1 MKRVHAELKPSGPF
15 FCTERK
21 HCIKFQYERREENSR
36 LISCH
41 YMLENSIRYTSL
53 SMSPPKMKRR
63 RMAELEPW
71 IERLVQ
77 NYGQSQSETTVKAQ
91 VVGVCDLSDSQRME
105 HTDVCLMFLSDGS
118 ALIPAALS
126 GAAWERLQ
134 DLEDRESFS
143 GLVNAVVYVRNF
155 SLDFHMNSDLAS
167 CQFCLKVNQMSTICI
182 ASKWDHP
189 PSCTTL
195 PSVREQI
202 VKTWSS
208 LRESS
213 VNSVSSAS
221 GVSLSSLL
229 GAWHNDIII
238 NILNDAMEKMSATY
252 CPSVAT
258 PTHWHRERL
267 HWRGQEQFIVPM
279 PFLLIPEEQRKLMT
293 ADPSTVCCLI
303 NCFFQDN
310 PLRIQPDFS
319 MHVAHCVNVLL
330 SHMWMC
336 AGADCESET
345 PNGLAPPHEYSYP
358 ISTSR
363 TNQTL
368 AAQDGNSGS
377 CPDEGQPTLEHT
389 RLEILCGTG
398 ELSGDG
404 ESPWDMFTPAPD
416 LLGTHSTSDSSATST
431 QAQVVSADGITL
443 GQRPQPSQISP
454 SHSSGKFR
462 GDTSQEEDKEL
473 NKLSPPSWI
482 VQNTAQP
489 TIPSSSVSPATKT
502 NSSASPPTKPSKVHS
517 DGKSFSYLY
526 HPDPQVAAA
535 LSKFQ
540 IPGQFI
546 QWAVHYL
553 GTSDCADV
561 NAGAGP

>member
-1 MKRVHAELKPSGPF
+1 
-15 FCTERK
+15 
-21 HCIKFQYERREENSR
+21 
-36 LISCH
+36 
-41 YMLENSIRYTSL
+41 MLENSIRYTVL
-53 SMSPPKMKRR
+53 SMSPPPKMKRR

-71 IERLVQ
+71 IERLIQ
-77 NYGQSQSETTVKAQ
+77 NYGQSQSETTVKAH
-91 VVGVCDLSDSQRME
+91 VVGACDLSDSQRME

-118 ALIPAALS
+118 ALIPAVLS
-126 GAAWERLQ
+126 GASWERLQ
-134 DLEDRESFS
+134 DLEERESFS

-155 SLDFHMNSDLAS
+155 NLDFHMNSDLAS
-167 CQFCLKVNQMSTICI
+167 CQFYLKVNQMSTICI

-202 VKTWSS
+202 VKTWRS

-238 NILNDAMEKMSATY
+238 NILNDALEKINMSATY
-252 CPSVAT
+252 SPSVAT
-258 PTHWHRERL
+258 PTHWHRERI
-267 HWRGQEQFIVPM
+267 HWRGQDQFIVPM

-293 ADPSTVCCLI
+293 ADPS
-303 NCFFQDN
+303 
-310 PLRIQPDFS
+310 
-319 MHVAHCVNVLL
+319 
-330 SHMWMC
+330 
-336 AGADCESET
+336 ADCECET

-368 AAQDGNSGS
+368 AFQDRNSGL

-416 LLGTHSTSDSSATST
+416 LLGTHSNSDSSGQEPCSQMESQSILKEVHLLPIATST
-431 QAQVVSADGITL
+431 QAQVVSVDGITQ

-454 SHSSGKFR
+454 SHSSGKSR

-489 TIPSSSVSPATKT
+489 SKPSSSVSPPTKT
-502 NSSASPPTKPSKVHS
+502 NLAVSPHTKPSKVHS
-517 DGKSFSYLY
+517 DGTSFSYLY

-535 LSKFQ
+535 LSTFQ

-546 QWAVHYL
+546 QWAVRYL

-561 NAGAGP
+561 NAGAGS